1 MAEKERITSPSM
13 GSNELGKDT
22 VEVEGSGIPAGTDT
36 QVHIAALA
44 SEKLKKN
51 KADKPKKNKN
61 IIKDVND
68 DERVVKNADGSSEF
82 LEAGETDE

>member
-36 QVHIAALA
+36 QVQIAALA
-44 SEKLKKN
+44 SEKTEKN
-51 KADKPKKNKN
+51 KD
-61 IIKDVND
+61 IIRDVND